1 MVDIGLSLL
10 LVEDT
15 SSTKRRM
22 PTELIRISM
31 VNIGVFLLIVGDTS
45 SPERKMLKGLIRISV
60 GNTILLR
67 FVFDSTGILVAE

>member
-31 VNIGVFLLIVGDTS
+31 VNIGVFLLIVEDTS
-45 SPERKMLKGLIRISV
+45 SRRRRIFTELIRISV
-60 GNTILLR
+60 GDIILLR
-67 FVFDSTGILVAE
+67 FLFDSAGILVA

>member
-31 VNIGVFLLIVGDTS
+31 VNIGVFLLIVEDTS
-45 SPERKMLKGLIRISV
+45 STRRRMFTELIRISV
-60 GNTILLR
+60 GDIILLR
-67 FVFDSTGILVAE
+67 FAFDSTGILVA